1 MARVVT
7 QIVTPDAVFAAVD
20 DHMGGPM
27 IWGQSDCTAS
37 ACAVFAA
44 LHGVDP
50 LQPLRG
56 SYDSPIT
63 AARMIRRAGGML
75 ALGQRL
81 ARGAGLV
88 RCGEVPGAIGILRN
102 DGRLVAAICLM
113 PGKWSAKTADGFA
126 ILGGMV
132 AAWRRQ

>member
-1 MARVVT
+1 MAG
-7 QIVTPDAVFAAVD
+7 IVTPDAVFAAVD

-56 SYDSPIT
+56 TYDSPIT

-75 ALGQRL
+75 SLGRRL
-81 ARGAGLV
+81 ARVAGL
-88 RCGEVPGAIGILRN
+88 RPCGEVPGAIGVLRN

-113 PGKWSAKTADGFA
+113 PGKWAAKTADGFA
-126 ILGGMV
+126 IEREAV
-132 AAWRRQ
+132 CAWCV